1 MYKVLKR
8 FADLEDNKY
17 LYEVGDEFPHRG
29 VKVSAERLKTLMGSD
44 NLMHEPL
51 IEEIKTKKR
60 TKKNADRDLPRD
72 KELV

>member
-17 LYEVGDEFPHRG
+17 LYEVGDEFPHHG
-29 VKVSAERLKTLMGSD
+29 VKVSAERLNALMGSG